1 MVICRNRLVTRI
13 AAASMAAV
21 IAFALCG
28 IAPEAAHAAGA
39 PSKTSVASIA
49 KSTKS
54 FTVKWKKNASSA
66 KTGYQIRYCANSNM
80 KTGVK
85 TVSAAKGAVSKK
97 VSSGVKPAT
106 TYYVQVRVAYKA
118 GGKKKYTGWSAKKA
132 VTTMVGSGNS
142 TFDKKIE
149 SILSKKVKKTGST
162 GLKRAFD
169 YVAALNQ
176 GNSTTAQRTGD
187 WKKWSV
193 AYAKAMADKGR
204 GNCYQA
210 ASLVAWLAKGLGYD
224 ARAVCGTYT
233 GGSGKVSP
241 HGWTEVKI
249 GSKTYILDAN
259 NQNTANKAGVALNY
273 FKVLKTS
280 ETGKKYA
287 EALS

>member
-1 MVICRNRLVTRI
+1 M
-13 AAASMAAV
+13 AAISMAAI
-21 IAFALCG
+21 IAIALCG
-28 IAPEAAHAAGA
+28 IAPEAAHAAA

-80 KTGVK
+80 KSGVK
-85 TVSAAKGAVSKK
+85 TVSAPKGAVSKK

-106 TYYVQVRVAYKA
+106 TYYVQIRVAYKA
-118 GGKKKYTGWSAKKA
+118 GSKTRYTGWSAKKS

-142 TFDKKIE
+142 VFDKKIE
-149 SILSKKVKKTGST
+149 SILSKKVKKTGAT

-169 YVAALNQ
+169 YVASLNQ

-193 AYAKAMADKGR
+193 PYAKAMADKGR

-210 ASLVAWLAKGLGYD
+210 ASLMAWLAKGLGYD
-224 ARAVCGTYT
+224 ARAVD
-233 GGSGKVSP
+233 GSYAAKSGPRP
-241 HGWTEVKI
+241 HGWAEIKVGRT
-249 GSKTYILDAN
+249 TYIFDAN
-259 NQNTANKAGVALNY
+259 NQNTVNNNREVAIKAGSPLNY
-273 FKVLKTS
+273 FKVSKTS
-280 ETGKKYA
+280 ETGKKYMEMA
-287 EALS
+287 Y